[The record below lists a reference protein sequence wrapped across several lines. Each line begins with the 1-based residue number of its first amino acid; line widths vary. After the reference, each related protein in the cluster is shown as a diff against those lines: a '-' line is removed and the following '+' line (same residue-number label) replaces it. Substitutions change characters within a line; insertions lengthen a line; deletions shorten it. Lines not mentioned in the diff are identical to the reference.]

1 MTTAAARSLLEKVDY
16 LSQFRQRGV
25 TLKQL
30 LDFGSNPTPETLLV
44 GAQFLHKELPV
55 RLAHRIKELEALPF
69 GLSTMPSVRLL
80 RDMYVES
87 FCDLVESPL
96 PDRLQDEEQFT
107 CLLESIKQRHNNHG
121 QGCSRAKTGPGLE

>member
-1 MTTAAARSLLEKVDY
+1 
-16 LSQFRQRGV
+16 V

-44 GAQFLHKELPV
+44 GAQFLHKDLPV

-96 PDRLQDEEQFT
+96 PDRIQDEEQFT
-107 CLLESIKQRHNNHG
+107 CLLESIKQRHNNVV
-121 QGCSRAKTGPGLE
+121 SIMAKGVQELKQAL